1 MIAILYRFFCFLGI
15 HLPLPVSYFIA
26 RRIAELRYIFLPSLR
41 RIMRKNMKVV
51 LKYRE
56 KIYGEKFD
64 YSLLKEKVKQTYYY
78 FAKYMVDFFNL
89 PKWERKDVERKV
101 KVENIS
107 YLDEALSY
115 GNGVIVLTAHLGNW
129 ELAGVVTSLLGYK
142 INAIAIPYRGPSI
155 TRIYKK
161 RREEKGVKVILTGEN
176 PKKILKAL
184 KSNEIVAILGDRLF
198 TEKGMEVEF
207 MGRKTYFPRGPATLA
222 VKTKAKFLP
231 GFLVMEGNSYRLF
244 FGKIIEVPENMEEKE
259 KIRYLV
265 EKGAK
270 EIEKN
275 VLLYPEQW
283 LNFSPMWD

>member
-1 MIAILYRFFCFLGI
+1 
-15 HLPLPVSYFIA
+15 
-26 RRIAELRYIFLPSLR
+26 
-41 RIMRKNMKVV
+41 
-51 LKYRE
+51 
-56 KIYGEKFD
+56 
-64 YSLLKEKVKQTYYY
+64 
-78 FAKYMVDFFNL
+78 
-89 PKWERKDVERKV
+89 
-101 KVENIS
+101 
-107 YLDEALSY
+107 
-115 GNGVIVLTAHLGNW
+115 
-129 ELAGVVTSLLGYK
+129 
-142 INAIAIPYRGPSI
+142 
-155 TRIYKK
+155 
-161 RREEKGVKVILTGEN
+161 VKVILTGEN